1 MNLSEAFAMVEV
13 TPSMAITIL
22 NSLAEGH
29 TDRDPGLSLAIN
41 TAIQA
46 LTEYV
51 PVEPSEEPE
60 AEEKPSSSEGET
72 TSY

>member
-13 TPSMAITIL
+13 TPSTAITIL

-29 TDRDPGLSLAIN
+29 TDRDPALSQAIN

-51 PVEPSEEPE
+51 PTEGPSEDAP
-60 AEEKPSSSEGET
+60 AEENQ
-72 TSY
+72 TSF